1 MKDLKLRSIS
11 SIFYVL
17 IMLSALIHPYSFMI
31 VMYTS
36 ALIVLFEYGKVLR
49 KDPEYLDFLK
59 RWNQDYSLFVS
70 TEFFP
75 IFMVTL
81 FGLLPLIGPALNFPN
96 IEEADVIYYIF
107 IIVYLI
113 LYPILLLFL
122 ISKKKIYGSYTNKA
136 WPMFLVTVSL
146 ILLVSSPLLNI
157 DFEKF
162 RIYMITYL
170 VLIWGV
176 DSAGY
181 FIGLKFG
188 KKKLYESVSPK
199 KTIEGVYGSVIFTLV
214 FGFYL
219 SQVFEI
225 ETLVSIASSLMICF
239 FAIMGDLIQSK
250 IKRQL
255 NVKDFGNWIK
265 GHGGLFD
272 RLDSI
277 LFSFPFFYIIII
289 IFENVS

>member
-17 IMLSALIHPYSFMI
+17 IMLSALIHPISFMI
-31 VMYTS
+31 VMYIS
-36 ALIVLFEYGKVLR
+36 AIIVLAEYGKVLR
-49 KDPEYLDFLK
+49 KDPEHLDFLK
-59 RWNQDYSLFVS
+59 RWNQDHTPFMS

-75 IFMVTL
+75 IFMVTAL
-81 FGLLPLIGPALNFPN
+81 GLLPLGN
-96 IEEADVIYYIF
+96 VIYYI
-107 IIVYLI
+107 IILYLI
-113 LYPILLLFL
+113 FYPFLLFFL
-122 ISKKKIYGSYTNKA
+122 ISKRKFYGYFTSKA
-136 WPMFLVTVSL
+136 WPIFLLTLPL
-146 ILLVSSPLLNI
+146 ILLVSSPSLNI
-157 DFEKF
+157 DFKKF
-162 RIYMITYL
+162 QMYMIAYL
-170 VLIWGV
+170 VLIWGI

-199 KTIEGVYGSVIFTLV
+199 KTIEGVYGSIIFTLI

-219 SQVFEI
+219 GQFFQIDS
-225 ETLVSIASSLMICF
+225 LLAIASSLMMCF

-255 NVKDFGNWIK
+255 KVKDFGNWIK

-277 LFSFPFFYIIII
+277 IFSFPFFLLIII

>member
-17 IMLSALIHPYSFMI
+17 IMLSALIHPVSFMI
-31 VMYTS
+31 VMYIS
-36 ALIVLFEYGKVLR
+36 AIIVLAEYGKVLR
-49 KDPEYLDFLK
+49 KDPEHLDFLK
-59 RWNQDYSLFVS
+59 RWNQDHTPFMS

-75 IFMVTL
+75 IFMVTAL
-81 FGLLPLIGPALNFPN
+81 GLLPLGNVF
-96 IEEADVIYYIF
+96 YYI
-107 IIVYLI
+107 IILYLI
-113 LYPILLLFL
+113 FYPFLLFFL
-122 ISKKKIYGSYTNKA
+122 ISKRKFYGYYASKA
-136 WPMFLVTVSL
+136 WPIFLLTLSL
-146 ILLVSSPLLNI
+146 ILLVSSPSLNI
-157 DFEKF
+157 DFKKF
-162 RIYMITYL
+162 QIYMIAYL
-170 VLIWGV
+170 VLIWGI

-199 KTIEGVYGSVIFTLV
+199 KTIEGVYGSIIFTLI

-219 SQVFEI
+219 GQFFQIDS
-225 ETLVSIASSLMICF
+225 LLAIASSLMMCF

-255 NVKDFGNWIK
+255 KVKDFGTWIK

-277 LFSFPFFYIIII
+277 IFSFPFFYLIII

>member
-11 SIFYVL
+11 SIFYVF
-17 IMLSALIHPYSFMI
+17 IMLSALIHPVSFMI
-31 VMYTS
+31 VMYIS
-36 ALIVLFEYGKVLR
+36 AIIVLAEYGKVLR
-49 KDPEYLDFLK
+49 KDPEHLDFLK
-59 RWNQDYSLFVS
+59 RWNRDHTPFMS

-75 IFMVTL
+75 IFMVTAL
-81 FGLLPLIGPALNFPN
+81 GLLPLGN
-96 IEEADVIYYIF
+96 VIYYI
-107 IIVYLI
+107 IILYLI
-113 LYPILLLFL
+113 FYPFLLFFL
-122 ISKKKIYGSYTNKA
+122 ISKRKFYGYFTSKA
-136 WPMFLVTVSL
+136 WPIFLLTLPL
-146 ILLVSSPLLNI
+146 ILLVSSPSLNI
-157 DFEKF
+157 DFKKF
-162 RIYMITYL
+162 QMYMIAYL
-170 VLIWGV
+170 VLIWGI

-199 KTIEGVYGSVIFTLV
+199 KTIEGVYGSIIFTLI

-219 SQVFEI
+219 GQFFQIDS
-225 ETLVSIASSLMICF
+225 LLAIASSLMMCF

-255 NVKDFGNWIK
+255 KVKDFGNWIK

-277 LFSFPFFYIIII
+277 IFSFPFFLLIII

>member
-11 SIFYVL
+11 SIFYVI
-17 IMLSALIHPYSFMI
+17 IMLSALIHPVSFMI
-31 VMYTS
+31 VMYIS
-36 ALIVLFEYGKVLR
+36 AIIVLAEYGKVLR
-49 KDPEYLDFLK
+49 KDPEHLDFLK
-59 RWNQDYSLFVS
+59 RWNQDHTPFMS

-75 IFMVTL
+75 IFMVTAL
-81 FGLLPLIGPALNFPN
+81 GLLPLGN
-96 IEEADVIYYIF
+96 IIYYI
-107 IIVYLI
+107 IILYLI
-113 LYPILLLFL
+113 FYPFLLFFL
-122 ISKKKIYGSYTNKA
+122 ISKRKFYGYFTSKA
-136 WPMFLVTVSL
+136 WPIFLLTLSL
-146 ILLVSSPLLNI
+146 ILLVSSPSLNI
-157 DFEKF
+157 DFKKF
-162 RIYMITYL
+162 QIYMIAYL
-170 VLIWGV
+170 VLIWGI

-199 KTIEGVYGSVIFTLV
+199 KTIEGVYGSIIFTLI

-219 SQVFEI
+219 GQFFQIDS
-225 ETLVSIASSLMICF
+225 LLSIASSLIICF

-255 NVKDFGNWIK
+255 KVKDFGNWIK

-277 LFSFPFFYIIII
+277 IFSFPFFLLIII

>member
-1 MKDLKLRSIS
+1 MRDLKLRSIS

-17 IMLSALIHPYSFMI
+17 IMLSALIHPVSFMI
-31 VMYTS
+31 VMYVS
-36 ALIVLFEYGKVLR
+36 AIIGLAEYGTVLR
-49 KDPEYLDFLK
+49 KDPEHLDFLK
-59 RWNQDYSLFVS
+59 RWNQDYSPFMS

-75 IFMVTL
+75 ICVVSM
-81 FGLLPLIGPALNFPN
+81 FGLLPLIGSALSFPN
-96 IEEADVIYYIF
+96 IEEADMVYYIF
-107 IIVYLI
+107 IILYLI
-113 LYPILLLFL
+113 FYPILLFFL
-122 ISKKKIYGSYTNKA
+122 ISKRKFYGNITSKA
-136 WPMFLVTVSL
+136 WPIFLVTFSL
-146 ILLVSSPLLNI
+146 VLLVSSPFLNI
-157 DFEKF
+157 DFKKF
-162 RIYMITYL
+162 QMYMIAYY
-170 VLIWGV
+170 VLIWGI

-199 KTIEGVYGSVIFTLV
+199 KTIEGVYGSIIFTLI

-219 SQVFEI
+219 GQFFQI
-225 ETLVSIASSLMICF
+225 ESLLAIVSSLMICF
-239 FAIMGDLIQSK
+239 FAIVGDLIQSK

-255 NVKDFGNWIK
+255 KVKDFGNWIK

-277 LFSFPFFYIIII
+277 IFSFPFFYLIII

>member
-11 SIFYVL
+11 SIFYVI
-17 IMLSALIHPYSFMI
+17 IMLSALIHPVSFMI
-31 VMYTS
+31 IMYIS
-36 ALIVLFEYGKVLR
+36 AIIVLAEYGKVLR
-49 KDPEYLDFLK
+49 KDPEHLDFLK
-59 RWNQDYSLFVS
+59 RWNQDHTPFMS

-75 IFMVTL
+75 IFMVTAL
-81 FGLLPLIGPALNFPN
+81 GLLPLGN
-96 IEEADVIYYIF
+96 VIYYI
-107 IIVYLI
+107 IILYLI
-113 LYPILLLFL
+113 FYPFLLFFL
-122 ISKKKIYGSYTNKA
+122 ISKRKFYGYFTSKA
-136 WPMFLVTVSL
+136 WPIFLLTLPL
-146 ILLVSSPLLNI
+146 ILLVSSPSLNI
-157 DFEKF
+157 DFKKF
-162 RIYMITYL
+162 QIYMIAYL
-170 VLIWGV
+170 VLIWGI

-199 KTIEGVYGSVIFTLV
+199 KTIEGVYGSIIFTII

-219 SQVFEI
+219 GQFFQI
-225 ETLVSIASSLMICF
+225 DGLLAIASSLIICF

-255 NVKDFGNWIK
+255 KVKDFGNWIK

-277 LFSFPFFYIIII
+277 IFSFPFFLLIII

>member
-11 SIFYVL
+11 SIFYVI
-17 IMLSALIHPYSFMI
+17 IMLSALIHPVSFMI
-31 VMYTS
+31 VMYIS
-36 ALIVLFEYGKVLR
+36 AIIVLAEYGKVLR
-49 KDPEYLDFLK
+49 KDPEHLDFLK
-59 RWNQDYSLFVS
+59 RWNQDHTPFMS

-75 IFMVTL
+75 IFMVTAL
-81 FGLLPLIGPALNFPN
+81 GLLPLGN
-96 IEEADVIYYIF
+96 VIYYI
-107 IIVYLI
+107 IILYLI
-113 LYPILLLFL
+113 FYPFLLFFL
-122 ISKKKIYGSYTNKA
+122 ISKRKFYGYFTSKA
-136 WPMFLVTVSL
+136 WPIFLLILPL
-146 ILLVSSPLLNI
+146 ILLVSSPSLNI
-157 DFEKF
+157 DFKKF
-162 RIYMITYL
+162 QIYMIAYL
-170 VLIWGV
+170 VLIWGI

-199 KTIEGVYGSVIFTLV
+199 KTIEGVYGSIIFTLI

-219 SQVFEI
+219 GQFFQIDS
-225 ETLVSIASSLMICF
+225 LLAIASSLMMCF

-255 NVKDFGNWIK
+255 KVKDFGNWIK

-277 LFSFPFFYIIII
+277 IFSFPFFLLIII

>member
-11 SIFYVL
+11 SIFYVI
-17 IMLSALIHPYSFMI
+17 IMLSALIHPVSFMI
-31 VMYTS
+31 VMYIS
-36 ALIVLFEYGKVLR
+36 AIIVLAEYGKVLR
-49 KDPEYLDFLK
+49 KDPEHLDFLK
-59 RWNQDYSLFVS
+59 RWNQDHTPFMS

-75 IFMVTL
+75 IFMVTAL
-81 FGLLPLIGPALNFPN
+81 GLLPLGN
-96 IEEADVIYYIF
+96 VIYYI
-107 IIVYLI
+107 IILYLI
-113 LYPILLLFL
+113 FYPFLLFFL
-122 ISKKKIYGSYTNKA
+122 ISKRKFYGYFTSKA
-136 WPMFLVTVSL
+136 WPIFLLTLPL
-146 ILLVSSPLLNI
+146 ILLVSSPSLNI
-157 DFEKF
+157 DFKKF
-162 RIYMITYL
+162 QIYMIAYL
-170 VLIWGV
+170 VLIWGI

-199 KTIEGVYGSVIFTLV
+199 KTIEGVYGSIIFTLI

-219 SQVFEI
+219 GQFFQIDS
-225 ETLVSIASSLMICF
+225 LLAIASSLMMCF

-255 NVKDFGNWIK
+255 KVKDFGNWIK

-277 LFSFPFFYIIII
+277 IFSFPFFLLIII

>member
-11 SIFYVL
+11 SIFYVI
-17 IMLSALIHPYSFMI
+17 IMLSALIHPVSFMI
-31 VMYTS
+31 VMYIS
-36 ALIVLFEYGKVLR
+36 AIIVLAEYGKVLR
-49 KDPEYLDFLK
+49 KDPEHLDFLK

-75 IFMVTL
+75 IFMVTV

-96 IEEADVIYYIF
+96 IEEADGIYYML
-107 IIVYLI
+107 IILYLI
-113 LYPILLLFL
+113 LYPVLLFFL
-122 ISKKKIYGSYTNKA
+122 ISKRKFYGYFTSKA
-136 WPMFLVTVSL
+136 WPIFLLTLPL
-146 ILLVSSPLLNI
+146 ILLVSSPFLNI
-157 DFEKF
+157 DFKKF
-162 RIYMITYL
+162 QMYMIAYL
-170 VLIWGV
+170 VLIWGI

-199 KTIEGVYGSVIFTLV
+199 KTIEGVYGSIIFTLI

-219 SQVFEI
+219 GQFFQI
-225 ETLVSIASSLMICF
+225 ESLLAIVSSLMMCF

-255 NVKDFGNWIK
+255 KVKDFGNWIK

-277 LFSFPFFYIIII
+277 IFSFPFFLLIII

>member
-1 MKDLKLRSIS
+1 MKDLKLRSTS

-17 IMLSALIHPYSFMI
+17 IMLSALIHPVSFMI
-31 VMYTS
+31 VMYIS

-75 IFMVTL
+75 IFMVTV

-96 IEEADVIYYIF
+96 IEEANVIYYIF
-107 IIVYLI
+107 TIVYLI
-113 LYPILLLFL
+113 LYPVLLLFL
-122 ISKKKIYGSYTNKA
+122 ISKKKFYGSYTNKA

-146 ILLVSSPLLNI
+146 ILLVSSPFLNI

-170 VLIWGV
+170 ALIWGV

>member
-17 IMLSALIHPYSFMI
+17 IMLSALIHPISFMI
-31 VMYTS
+31 VMYIS
-36 ALIVLFEYGKVLR
+36 AIIVLAEYGKVLR
-49 KDPEYLDFLK
+49 KDPEHLDFLK
-59 RWNQDYSLFVS
+59 RWNQDHTPFMS

-75 IFMVTL
+75 IFMVTAL
-81 FGLLPLIGPALNFPN
+81 GLLPLGN
-96 IEEADVIYYIF
+96 VIYYI
-107 IIVYLI
+107 ILLYLI
-113 LYPILLLFL
+113 FYPFLLFFL
-122 ISKKKIYGSYTNKA
+122 ISKRKFYGYFTSKA
-136 WPMFLVTVSL
+136 WPIFLLTLPL
-146 ILLVSSPLLNI
+146 ILLVSSPSLNI
-157 DFEKF
+157 DFKKF
-162 RIYMITYL
+162 QIYMIAYL
-170 VLIWGV
+170 VLIWGI

-199 KTIEGVYGSVIFTLV
+199 KTIEGVYGSIIFTLI

-219 SQVFEI
+219 GQFFQIDS
-225 ETLVSIASSLMICF
+225 LLAIASSLMMCF

-255 NVKDFGNWIK
+255 KVKDFGNWIK

-277 LFSFPFFYIIII
+277 IFSFPFFLLIII

>member
-11 SIFYVL
+11 SIFYVI
-17 IMLSALIHPYSFMI
+17 IMLSALIHPVSFMI
-31 VMYTS
+31 VMYIS
-36 ALIVLFEYGKVLR
+36 AIIVLAEYGKVLR
-49 KDPEYLDFLK
+49 KDPEHLDFLK
-59 RWNQDYSLFVS
+59 RWNQDHTPFMS

-75 IFMVTL
+75 MFMVTAL
-81 FGLLPLIGPALNFPN
+81 GLLPLGNVF
-96 IEEADVIYYIF
+96 YYI
-107 IIVYLI
+107 IILYLI
-113 LYPILLLFL
+113 FYPFLLFFL
-122 ISKKKIYGSYTNKA
+122 ISKRKFYGYFTSKA
-136 WPMFLVTVSL
+136 WPIFLLTLPL
-146 ILLVSSPLLNI
+146 ILLVSSPSLNI
-157 DFEKF
+157 DFKKF
-162 RIYMITYL
+162 QIYMIAYL
-170 VLIWGV
+170 VLIWGI

-199 KTIEGVYGSVIFTLV
+199 KTIEGVYGSIIFTLI
-214 FGFYL
+214 FGFYMGQFFQIDSL
-219 SQVFEI
+219 
-225 ETLVSIASSLMICF
+225 LAIASSLMMCF

-255 NVKDFGNWIK
+255 KVKDFGNWIK

-277 LFSFPFFYIIII
+277 IFSFPFFLLIII

>member
-1 MKDLKLRSIS
+1 MKDLRSRSIS

-17 IMLSALIHPYSFMI
+17 IMLSALIHPVSFMI
-31 VMYTS
+31 VMYIS
-36 ALIVLFEYGKVLR
+36 AIIVLAEYGKVLR
-49 KDPEYLDFLK
+49 KDPEHLNFLK
-59 RWNQDYSLFVS
+59 RWGQDYSPFMS

-75 IFMVTL
+75 ILMVST
-81 FGLLPLIGPALNFPN
+81 FGLLPLIGPALSLTS

-113 LYPILLLFL
+113 FYPFLLFFL
-122 ISKKKIYGSYTNKA
+122 ISKRKFYGYITSKA
-136 WPMFLVTVSL
+136 WPMFLLTLSL
-146 ILLVSSPLLNI
+146 ILLVSSPFLNI
-157 DFEKF
+157 EFKKF
-162 RIYMITYL
+162 QIYMIAYL
-170 VLIWGV
+170 VLIWGI

-181 FIGLKFG
+181 FVGLKFG
-188 KKKLYESVSPK
+188 KNKLYESVSPK
-199 KTIEGVYGSVIFTLV
+199 KTIEGVYGSIIFTLI

-219 SQVFEI
+219 SQFLQI
-225 ETLVSIASSLMICF
+225 ETLLVMASSLMICF
-239 FAIMGDLIQSK
+239 FAIIGDLIQSK

-255 NVKDFGNWIK
+255 KIKDFGNWIK

-277 LFSFPFFYIIII
+277 IFSFPFFYLIII

>member
-1 MKDLKLRSIS
+1 MKDIKSRSIS

-17 IMLSALIHPYSFMI
+17 IMLSALIHPVSFMI
-31 VMYTS
+31 VMYMS
-36 ALIVLFEYGKVLR
+36 AIIVLAEYGKVLR
-49 KDPEYLDFLK
+49 KDPEHLNYLK
-59 RWNQDYSLFVS
+59 RWGQDYSPFMS

-75 IFMVTL
+75 IFMVST
-81 FGLLPLIGPALNFPN
+81 FGLLPLIGPALGLTN

-113 LYPILLLFL
+113 FYPFLLFFL
-122 ISKKKIYGSYTNKA
+122 ISKRKFYGYITSKA
-136 WPMFLVTVSL
+136 WPMFLLTFSL
-146 ILLVSSPLLNI
+146 ILLVSSPYLNI
-157 DFEKF
+157 DFKKF
-162 RIYMITYL
+162 QIYMIAYL
-170 VLIWGV
+170 VLIWGI

-181 FIGLKFG
+181 FVGLKFG

-199 KTIEGVYGSVIFTLV
+199 KTIEGVYGSIIFTLI
-214 FGFYL
+214 FGFYF
-219 SQVFEI
+219 SQFLQI
-225 ETLVSIASSLMICF
+225 ETLLAISLSLLLCF
-239 FAIMGDLIQSK
+239 FAIIGDLIQSK

-255 NVKDFGNWIK
+255 KIKDFGNWIK

-277 LFSFPFFYIIII
+277 IFSFPFFYLIII

>member
-17 IMLSALIHPYSFMI
+17 IMLSALIHPISFMI
-31 VMYTS
+31 VMYIS
-36 ALIVLFEYGKVLR
+36 AIIVLAEYGKVLR
-49 KDPEYLDFLK
+49 KDPEHLDFLK
-59 RWNQDYSLFVS
+59 RWNQDHTPFMS

-75 IFMVTL
+75 IFMVTAL
-81 FGLLPLIGPALNFPN
+81 GLLPLGN
-96 IEEADVIYYIF
+96 VIYYI
-107 IIVYLI
+107 IILYLI
-113 LYPILLLFL
+113 FYPFLLFFL
-122 ISKKKIYGSYTNKA
+122 ISKRKFYGYFTSKA
-136 WPMFLVTVSL
+136 WPIFLLTLPL
-146 ILLVSSPLLNI
+146 ILLVSSPSLNI
-157 DFEKF
+157 DFKKF
-162 RIYMITYL
+162 QIYMIAYL
-170 VLIWGV
+170 VLIWGI

-199 KTIEGVYGSVIFTLV
+199 KTIEGVYGSIIFTLI

-219 SQVFEI
+219 GQFFQIDS
-225 ETLVSIASSLMICF
+225 LLSIASSLIICF

-255 NVKDFGNWIK
+255 KVKDFGNWIK

-277 LFSFPFFYIIII
+277 IFSFPFFLLIII

>member
-11 SIFYVL
+11 SIFYVI
-17 IMLSALIHPYSFMI
+17 IMLSALIHPVSFMI
-31 VMYTS
+31 IMYIS
-36 ALIVLFEYGKVLR
+36 AIIVLAEYGKVLR
-49 KDPEYLDFLK
+49 KDPEHLDFLK
-59 RWNQDYSLFVS
+59 RWNQDHTPFMS

-75 IFMVTL
+75 IFMVTAL
-81 FGLLPLIGPALNFPN
+81 GLLPLGN
-96 IEEADVIYYIF
+96 VIYYI
-107 IIVYLI
+107 ILLYLI
-113 LYPILLLFL
+113 FYPFLLFFL
-122 ISKKKIYGSYTNKA
+122 ISKRKFYGYFTSKA
-136 WPMFLVTVSL
+136 WPIFLLTLPL
-146 ILLVSSPLLNI
+146 ILLVSSPSLNI
-157 DFEKF
+157 DFKKF
-162 RIYMITYL
+162 QIYMIAYL
-170 VLIWGV
+170 VLIWGI

-199 KTIEGVYGSVIFTLV
+199 KTIEGVYGSIIFTLI

-219 SQVFEI
+219 GQFFQI
-225 ETLVSIASSLMICF
+225 DGLLAIASSLMICF

-255 NVKDFGNWIK
+255 KIKDFGNWIK

-277 LFSFPFFYIIII
+277 IFSFPFFLLIII

>member
-11 SIFYVL
+11 SIFYVI
-17 IMLSALIHPYSFMI
+17 IMLSALIHPVSFMI
-31 VMYTS
+31 VMYIS
-36 ALIVLFEYGKVLR
+36 AIIVLAEYGKVLR
-49 KDPEYLDFLK
+49 KDPEHLDFLK
-59 RWNQDYSLFVS
+59 RWNQDHTPFMS

-75 IFMVTL
+75 IFMVSAL
-81 FGLLPLIGPALNFPN
+81 GLLPLGN
-96 IEEADVIYYIF
+96 VIYYI
-107 IIVYLI
+107 IILYLI
-113 LYPILLLFL
+113 FYPFLLFFL
-122 ISKKKIYGSYTNKA
+122 ISKRKFYGYFTSKA
-136 WPMFLVTVSL
+136 WPIFLLTLPL
-146 ILLVSSPLLNI
+146 ILLVSSPSLNI
-157 DFEKF
+157 DFKKF
-162 RIYMITYL
+162 QIYMIAYL
-170 VLIWGV
+170 VLIWGI

-199 KTIEGVYGSVIFTLV
+199 KTIEGVYGSIIFKLI

-219 SQVFEI
+219 GLFFQIDS
-225 ETLVSIASSLMICF
+225 LLAIASSLMMCF

-255 NVKDFGNWIK
+255 KVKDFGNWIK

-277 LFSFPFFYIIII
+277 IFSFPFFLLIII

>member
-11 SIFYVL
+11 SIFYVI
-17 IMLSALIHPYSFMI
+17 IMLSALIHPVSFMI
-31 VMYTS
+31 IMYIS
-36 ALIVLFEYGKVLR
+36 AIIVLAEYGKVLR
-49 KDPEYLDFLK
+49 KDPEHLDFLK
-59 RWNQDYSLFVS
+59 RWNQDHTPFMS

-75 IFMVTL
+75 IFMVTAL
-81 FGLLPLIGPALNFPN
+81 GLLPLGN
-96 IEEADVIYYIF
+96 VIYYI
-107 IIVYLI
+107 IILYLI
-113 LYPILLLFL
+113 FYPFLLFFL
-122 ISKKKIYGSYTNKA
+122 ISKRKFYGYFTSKA
-136 WPMFLVTVSL
+136 WPIFLLTLPL
-146 ILLVSSPLLNI
+146 ILLVSSPSLNI
-157 DFEKF
+157 DFKKF
-162 RIYMITYL
+162 QMYMIAYL
-170 VLIWGV
+170 VLIWGI

-199 KTIEGVYGSVIFTLV
+199 KTIEGVYGSIIFTII

-219 SQVFEI
+219 GQFFQI
-225 ETLVSIASSLMICF
+225 DGLLAIASSLIMCF

-255 NVKDFGNWIK
+255 KVKDFGNWIK

-277 LFSFPFFYIIII
+277 IFSFPFFLLIII

>member
-17 IMLSALIHPYSFMI
+17 IMLSALIHPVSFMI
-31 VMYTS
+31 VMYIS
-36 ALIVLFEYGKVLR
+36 AIIVLAEYGKVLR
-49 KDPEYLDFLK
+49 KDPEHLDFLK
-59 RWNQDYSLFVS
+59 RWNQDHTPFMS

-75 IFMVTL
+75 IFMVTAL
-81 FGLLPLIGPALNFPN
+81 GLLPLGNVF
-96 IEEADVIYYIF
+96 YYI
-107 IIVYLI
+107 IILYLI
-113 LYPILLLFL
+113 FYPFLLFFL
-122 ISKKKIYGSYTNKA
+122 ISKRKFYGYFTSKA
-136 WPMFLVTVSL
+136 WPIFLLTLSL
-146 ILLVSSPLLNI
+146 ILLVSSPSLNI
-157 DFEKF
+157 DFKKF
-162 RIYMITYL
+162 QIYMIAYL
-170 VLIWGV
+170 VLIWGI

-188 KKKLYESVSPK
+188 KKKLYASVSPK
-199 KTIEGVYGSVIFTLV
+199 KTIEGVYGSIIFTLI

-219 SQVFEI
+219 GQFFQIDS
-225 ETLVSIASSLMICF
+225 LLAIASSLMMCF

-255 NVKDFGNWIK
+255 KVKDFGTWIK

-277 LFSFPFFYIIII
+277 IFSFPFFYLIII

>member
-17 IMLSALIHPYSFMI
+17 IMLLALIHPVSFMV
-31 VMYTS
+31 VMYIS

-59 RWNQDYSLFVS
+59 RWNQDYSLFMS

-75 IFMVTL
+75 IFLVTIC
-81 FGLLPLIGPALNFPN
+81 GLLPLIGPALNFPN

-107 IIVYLI
+107 IILYLVF
-113 LYPILLLFL
+113 YPFILLFL
-122 ISKKKIYGSYTNKA
+122 ISKRKFYGYFTSKV
-136 WPMFLVTVSL
+136 WPMFLVAFSF
-146 ILLVSSPLLNI
+146 ILLVSSPFLNI

-162 RIYMITYL
+162 QMYMIAYL
-170 VLIWGV
+170 VLIWGI
-176 DSAGY
+176 DSTGY

-188 KKKLYESVSPK
+188 KNKLYESVSPK
-199 KTIEGVYGSVIFTLV
+199 KTIEGVYGSIIFTLI

-219 SQVFEI
+219 GQFFHI
-225 ETLVSIASSLMICF
+225 ETLLAIFSSLMIGF
-239 FAIMGDLIQSK
+239 FAIIGDLIQSK

-255 NVKDFGNWIK
+255 KVKDFGNWIK

-277 LFSFPFFYIIII
+277 IFSFPFFYLIIL
-289 IFENVS
+289 IFENVP

>member
-11 SIFYVL
+11 SIFYVI
-17 IMLSALIHPYSFMI
+17 IMLSALIHPVSFMI
-31 VMYTS
+31 IMYIS
-36 ALIVLFEYGKVLR
+36 AIIVLAEYGKVLR
-49 KDPEYLDFLK
+49 KDPEHLDFLK
-59 RWNQDYSLFVS
+59 RWNQDYSPFVS

-75 IFMVTL
+75 ILLVTIL
-81 FGLLPLIGPALNFPN
+81 GLLPLIGGVSFPN
-96 IEEADVIYYIF
+96 TELGDVVYYIF
-107 IIVYLI
+107 IILYLI
-113 LYPILLLFL
+113 FYPFLLFFL
-122 ISKKKIYGSYTNKA
+122 ISKRKFYGYITSKS
-136 WPMFLVTVSL
+136 WPIFLVTFSL
-146 ILLVSSPLLNI
+146 ILLVSSPYLNI
-157 DFEKF
+157 DFKKF
-162 RIYMITYL
+162 QIYMIAYL
-170 VLIWGV
+170 VLIWGI

-199 KTIEGVYGSVIFTLV
+199 KTIEGVYGSIIFTLI

-219 SQVFEI
+219 SQFLQI
-225 ETLVSIASSLMICF
+225 ESLLAIASSLIICF
-239 FAIMGDLIQSK
+239 FAIIGDLIQSK

-255 NVKDFGNWIK
+255 KIKDFGNWIK

-277 LFSFPFFYIIII
+277 IFSFPFFYLIII